1 MPVLS
6 VIIPFLN
13 EEESI
18 PELVS
23 WIEKV
28 MNEHQF
34 TYEVILVD
42 DGSTDDS
49 WQKVLDCRQKNER
62 VKGIKFQRNYGKS
75 AALNE
80 GFKAAEGDY
89 VITMDADLQDSP
101 DEIPSLFEMITTQ
114 KLDLVSGWKKKRYDN
129 ALTKNLP
136 SKLYNSVTGKMSGIH
151 LHDMNCGLKI
161 YKKRVIKSIEV
172 YGEMHRYIP
181 VLAKWAG
188 FKKIGEKPVAH
199 QARKYGVSKFGWE
212 RFVNGF
218 LDLATIMFVG
228 KYGKKPMHIFG
239 FWGTLV
245 FLAGFVIAAY
255 LTVAKFVFQQY
266 NMTDRPLFYFGIT
279 AIILGTQ
286 LFLAG
291 FLGELISRNGQD
303 RNFYHIEDT
312 LGIDEK

>member
-1 MPVLS
+1 MDLS

-13 EEESI
+13 EEESL
-18 PELVS
+18 PELVA
-23 WIEKV
+23 WIERV
-28 MNEHQF
+28 MQANNF
-34 TYEVILVD
+34 SYEVIMID

-49 WQKVLDCRQKNER
+49 WEKVLELSNKNSLI
-62 VKGIKFQRNYGKS
+62 KGIRFQRNYGKS

-80 GFKAAEGDY
+80 GFKAAQGDY

-101 DEIPSLFEMITTQ
+101 DEIPELYTMI
-114 KLDLVSGWKKKRYDN
+114 KNGKFDIVSGWKKKRFDN
-129 ALTKNLP
+129 ALTKNIP
-136 SKLYNSVTGKMSGIH
+136 SKLYNTVTGKMSGVK

-161 YKKRVIKSIEV
+161 YTKKVIKSIEV

-188 FKKIGEKPVAH
+188 FKKVTEKPVAH

-218 LDLATIMFVG
+218 LDLASIMFVG

-239 FWGTLV
+239 LWGLIV
-245 FLAGFVIAAY
+245 FFLGAILGVY
-255 LTVAKFVFQQY
+255 LTIAKIAFHQY
-266 NMTDRPLFYFGIT
+266 KMTDRPLFYM
-279 AIILGTQ
+279 AIVCVILGTQ

-291 FLGELISRNGQD
+291 FIGELIARSSHD
-303 RNFYHIEDT
+303 RNHYN
-312 LGIDEK
+312 IDSKIGLD